1 MLLVI
6 LGVILSVAFLT
17 LLERK
22 LMGQLQRRIGPTKL
36 GLYGILQ
43 PIVDGIKLMLLKE
56 IILPQGILHLLFIGS
71 SLISLLLSIITW
83 FFLPIVIT
91 NVPTFISTLYSGDLL
106 IYLALSEISIFTIL
120 FAGYSANNIWALFGS
135 LRSTAQLISYS
146 INMSLIMYCI
156 LLTMSEN
163 SWSKLIDET
172 PIGLNAIL
180 HLPLLILFIIIA
192 LSETN
197 RAPFDLPEAE
207 SELVAG
213 FFTEHSAALFVFF
226 FLAEY
231 INIYT
236 ISYVTSLL
244 FFGPTSLFLYPML
257 FIFIWVRASLPRLR
271 FDQLIKF
278 NWMYM
283 LVFMIGYVLFFSS
296 IMFIFQLS

>member
-1 MLLVI
+1 MIIII
-6 LGVILSVAFLT
+6 LGIILSVAFLT

-36 GLYGILQ
+36 GIYGIFQ
-43 PIVDGIKLMLLKE
+43 PLVDGIKLMLLKE
-56 IILPQGILHLLFIGS
+56 IIFPQGINSIVFIGS
-71 SLISLLLSIITW
+71 SLLSLILSILTWLFIPIT
-83 FFLPIVIT
+83 ISH
-91 NVPTFISTLYSGDLL
+91 TFISEVFSGDIL
-106 IYLALSEISIFTIL
+106 IYLMISEISIFTIL

-146 INMSLIMYCI
+146 INMSLIIYCI
-156 LLTMSEN
+156 ILTISEN
-163 SWSKLIDET
+163 SWTKIIDET
-172 PIGLNAIL
+172 PLIHNTII
-180 HLPLLILFIIIA
+180 HLPLIIIFIIIA

-213 FFTEHSAALFVFF
+213 FFTEHSATLFVFF

-236 ISYVTSLL
+236 ISYITSLL
-244 FFGPTSLFLYPML
+244 FIGNTSLFLYPML

-278 NWMYM
+278 NWMYI
-283 LVFMIGYVLFFSS
+283 LVFMIGYVLIFSS
-296 IMFIFQLS
+296 LQLILSIS